1 MLGKLGDL
9 VGELYLAET
18 EKKKN
23 QLWQRAQ
30 KAMEKLNIPQA
41 IINHI
46 TEQQDVE
53 ILAKNLQ
60 DWQNSSRKKTIET
73 YLNILQNHKFH
84 FFRNDS
90 FLLTSILFT
99 VSRSGTG

>member
-46 TEQQDVE
+46 TEQPVYNQKA
-53 ILAKNLQ
+53 L
-60 DWQNSSRKKTIET
+60 
-73 YLNILQNHKFH
+73 YLLIFGK
-84 FFRNDS
+84 S
-90 FLLTSILFT
+90 
-99 VSRSGTG
+99 

>member
-9 VGELYLAET
+9 VGELYLVET

-46 TEQQDVE
+46 IEKQDVE
-53 ILAKNLQ
+53 ILAKNLR
-60 DWQNSSRKKTIET
+60 DWKNSSRKK
-73 YLNILQNHKFH
+73 Q
-84 FFRNDS
+84 
-90 FLLTSILFT
+90 
-99 VSRSGTG
+99 